1 MAFRILSLDGGGA
14 WALIQVQALI
24 DLYGGETRGNEVL
37 AEYDLAAANS
47 GGSLVLAGLVENLK
61 LSDLSLLFMDE
72 GKRRSIFSPTKDFG
86 NDALRSLAGI
96 GPKYSAEAKLP
107 AIERLLP
114 QTGAKPLQ
122 GITETTLGPGGK
134 PVRLLIVGFDYE
146 RNRAVYFRSVAATG
160 PGLGTGA
167 PAPAQVTLAGAV
179 HGSTNAPIN
188 YFDAPASLPFYP
200 DRIWDGGIT
209 GNNNPALAACVEALV
224 CQIPANELRV
234 LSIGTATI
242 SLPLSEVG
250 AAATPF
256 YAARPVCS
264 LTGDLGK
271 LAAAILDD
279 PPDAASFIVHTITGG
294 SSGMTAPVISRVVRM
309 NPLISPARQN
319 GQWAAPNGWTAA
331 QFQYLCNLDVDAVDQ
346 NQVQYIADWSQLWL
360 QDDAPNQPLRMNGE
374 NMAVE
379 VGYGTYSEAKRAWS
393 SLFPRRNLVPVV

>member
-14 WALIQVQALI
+14 WALIQVRTLI
-24 DLYGGETRGNEVL
+24 DLYGGETRGNEIL

-61 LSDLSLLFMDE
+61 LSDLLLLFMDE
-72 GKRRSIFSPTKDFG
+72 GKRRSIFSPTRDIG

-122 GITETTLGPGGK
+122 GITETTLGPRGQ
-134 PVRLLIVGFDYE
+134 PVRLLVVGFDYE
-146 RNRAVYFRSVAATG
+146 LNRAVYFRSVAATG

-167 PAPAQVTLAGAV
+167 PAPTQVTLAGAV

-188 YFDAPASLPFYP
+188 YFDAPASLPFYS

-224 CQIPANELRV
+224 YEVPADELRV
-234 LSIGTATI
+234 LSIGTATV
-242 SLPLSEVG
+242 SRPLSEPG
-250 AAATPF
+250 APATPF
-256 YAARPVCS
+256 YAARPVSS

-271 LAAAILDD
+271 LAA
-279 PPDAASFIVHTITGG
+279 
-294 SSGMTAPVISRVVRM
+294 VISRVVRM

-319 GQWAAPNGWTAA
+319 GQWGAPNGWTAA

-346 NQVQYIADWSQLWL
+346 NQVQYIADWCQLWL
-360 QDDAPNQPLRMNGE
+360 QDGAPNQPLRMNGE
-374 NMAVE
+374 TMAVE
-379 VGYGTYSEAKRAWS
+379 VGYGKFSDAKRAWS
-393 SLFPRRNLVPVV
+393 SLFPRSNPVPVV